1 MLNSIYY
8 TANTGYYEWC
18 TFDSLGI
25 GCFDQII
32 ENGILR
38 HSEFLSVAL
47 LEILFFVVNI
57 HTGIGEVALKLYICD
72 RIFLFKIRKNA
83 KNPKK
88 CKMILKMR
96 Y

>member
-1 MLNSIYY
+1 M
-8 TANTGYYEWC
+8 
-18 TFDSLGI
+18 
-25 GCFDQII
+25 
-32 ENGILR
+32 GILR

-83 KNPKK
+83 KNAKK
-88 CKMILKMR
+88 CKKLFKKGLTIGDKCDRMIEHIRLGQVLTGAIDL
-96 Y
+96 